1 MTSIRLRLTL
11 ALFVPV
17 FLLFYGVFGAL
28 SLPQADA
35 RFHADGESLLITT
48 TPADQARPL
57 SHFLTGKSATIGA
70 RADLVIEEPD
80 VVPTYTAMHGLFS
93 RIGQLTHALSA
104 GNLVAVTATG
114 DHIPLHA
121 QSRSLRDLSAVF
133 WLQILCATSA
143 LVVCALIWSTVKAS
157 LGSLGFIVSGIG
169 FALAAATA
177 SIYST
182 RSLFIDA
189 DFFYFLSA
197 MNSVGCVTFGSGL
210 ILFLWNYPLALWPR
224 FSKYLSLFSFTAFL
238 ALSLSEVV
246 DDISIARYLPMP
258 AMLVAALVGLVLQ
271 WINTRNKA
279 AERLIVRWIAISVVL
294 GTSIF
299 VLAVAL
305 PIILGFSEPAPQSLT
320 IATFLLMYLSMMLAV
335 IRYRLFDLERWYLA
349 IWAWMLGGLAVLAA
363 DLVLASLLSLSS
375 EATLTLS
382 LALVG
387 WIYFPLRQWLWK
399 RFFQREGSGLEQWL
413 ETSLPVMLQASMSG
427 QSEVSVLR
435 QVSEAVFSPLGIEEV
450 PTVYS
455 QVEASVNGDCLF
467 IPLSGGSSLKLSHAG
482 QGRRL
487 FSKRDTAQAK
497 FILALY
503 QLTTSSVTARQEGA
517 MQERQRMKRDLHDDL
532 GAKLL
537 QLLHRSERSNQPL
550 VREAIADLRNLL
562 KNRPADDK
570 DILRAV
576 NGWREEAEVR
586 CVDHQI
592 ELDWQ
597 QDIVPAP
604 IAAKCFDH
612 ITSVLR
618 ESLSNA
624 VRHASDKAV
633 RIRINGNP
641 DELQIVVS
649 NQFQG
654 RQGCEGNG
662 LENIRNRMLDAG
674 GVCAISQNGN
684 EWQVR
689 LAVALRD

>member
-1 MTSIRLRLTL
+1 LSSIRLRLTL
-11 ALFVPV
+11 ALFLPV
-17 FLLFYGVFGAL
+17 FLLFFGVFGAL

-35 RFHADGESLLITT
+35 RFFADGESLMITT
-48 TPADQARPL
+48 TPATQARPL
-57 SHFLTGKSATIGA
+57 SHFLTGGSAGIA
-70 RADLVIEEPD
+70 ASADLVIEEPD
-80 VVPTYTAMHGLFS
+80 VVPTYTVMHGLFN
-93 RIGQLTHALSA
+93 RIGRLTHALSA

-114 DHIPLHA
+114 DHIPLRA
-121 QSRSLRDLSAVF
+121 EPRSLRDLSGVF
-133 WLQILCATSA
+133 WLQILCATTA
-143 LVVCALIWSTVKAS
+143 LVVCALIWSTVKGS
-157 LGSLGFIVSGIG
+157 LGSLGFILSGVG

-197 MNSVGCVTFGSGL
+197 MNSVGCVIFGSGL
-210 ILFLWNYPLALWPR
+210 ILFLWNYPLVLRPR
-224 FSKYLSLFSFTAFL
+224 FSKCLSLFSLVAFL

-246 DDISIARYLPMP
+246 DDISIARYLPMV
-258 AMLVAALVGLVLQ
+258 AMLSTALVGLAVQ
-271 WINTRNKA
+271 WVKTRNKA

-299 VLAVAL
+299 VLSVVL

-320 IATFLLMYLSMMLAV
+320 IATFLLMYLSIMLAV
-335 IRYRLFDLERWYLA
+335 VRFRLFDLERWYLA

-399 RFFQREGSGLEQWL
+399 RFFQREGNGLEQWL
-413 ETSLPVMLQASMSG
+413 ETSLPVMLQATMSG
-427 QSEVSVLR
+427 QSEVAVLR
-435 QVSEAVFSPLGIEEV
+435 QVAEAVFLPLDIEEA
-450 PTVYS
+450 PLAYA
-455 QVEASVNGDCLF
+455 QVEVSSNGDCLY
-467 IPLSGGSSLKLSHAG
+467 IPLSGGSSLKLSHAA

-487 FSKRDTAQAK
+487 FSKRDTTQAK

-517 MQERQRMKRDLHDDL
+517 LQERQRMKRDLHDDL

-537 QLLHRSERSNQPL
+537 QLLHRSERNNQPL

-562 KNRPADDK
+562 KNRPVEEK
-570 DILRAV
+570 NTLLAV

-586 CVDHQI
+586 CVDHQV

-604 IAAKCFDH
+604 IAAKCFGH
-612 ITSVLR
+612 VTSVLR

-624 VRHASDKAV
+624 VRHASNKAV
-633 RIRINGNP
+633 KIRVNGNP

-654 RQGCEGNG
+654 RQTCEGNG

>member
-550 VREAIADLRNLL
+550 VREAIADLRKIFCGRSMAGVKRQKFAASITRLNSIGSRISYRHLSL
-562 KNRPADDK
+562 RNASTISPAYC
-570 DILRAV
+570 A
-576 NGWREEAEVR
+576 NHSATPYAT
-586 CVDHQI
+586 
-592 ELDWQ
+592 
-597 QDIVPAP
+597 PA
-604 IAAKCFDH
+604 
-612 ITSVLR
+612 TR
-618 ESLSNA
+618 
-624 VRHASDKAV
+624 R
-633 RIRINGNP
+633 
-641 DELQIVVS
+641 
-649 NQFQG
+649 
-654 RQGCEGNG
+654 
-662 LENIRNRMLDAG
+662 
-674 GVCAISQNGN
+674 
-684 EWQVR
+684 
-689 LAVALRD
+689 